1 MDIVLE
7 KVTPDKKHVLAN
19 LFEKY
24 QYDFSQ
30 FSLVD
35 LDEDGLYGFPTLED
49 YFNSEHGFAFILR
62 VKDKIAGFVL
72 IDNHSFD
79 PERTIDFSITEMTL
93 LYKYRQRGFGR
104 KVLIQL
110 FNMLKGKWQIRYYP
124 GNKTSAYF
132 WQNVIRD
139 YTENNYELLEFYPH
153 ARFNNGSAAN
163 VIFFE
168 N

>member
-1 MDIVLE
+1 MDIILE
-7 KVTPDKKHVLAN
+7 RISANRKHVLAN

-24 QYDFSQ
+24 QYDFSK

-35 LDEDGLYGFPTLED
+35 VDEDGLYGFPDLD
-49 YFNSEHGFAFILR
+49 RYFNSDTNFAFLLR

-79 PERTIDFSITEMTL
+79 SDRNIDFSITEMTL

-110 FNMLKGKWQIRYYP
+110 FNMLKGNWQIRYYP
-124 GNKTSAYF
+124 GNKASAYF
-132 WQNVIRD
+132 WQNVVRE
-139 YTENNYELLEFYPH
+139 YTENNYELLEFYPP
-153 ARFNNGSAAN
+153 ARFKNGSAAN
-163 VIFFE
+163 IIFF
-168 N
+168 NN